1 MSRNVVLESENGEQI
16 LPITTAEN
24 VFVSPGV
31 TLLQVLENM
40 SGGTLSLGLSHT
52 SIDNES
58 RIAGYTVIEEG

>member
-40 SGGTLSLGLSHT
+40 SGGSLSLGVSYT
-52 SIDNES
+52 SLDNKS
-58 RIAGYTVIEEG
+58 RIANYTLIEEG